1 MGNLVSV
8 TEPNPSGG
16 ANFVTTYTYN
26 AANQL
31 LQVAMPRPYN
41 GGTYTQTRTFTW
53 SGTDLASETTPEA
66 GTVQYQYDG
75 AHHVTLRTDAAGQ
88 QTQYSYDAYGRL
100 TQVSH
105 WTWVSPTVIAT
116 CRNR

>member
-1 MGNLVSV
+1 MLNEAMKIERSHVLQADPYERSERRRGQ
-8 TEPNPSGG
+8 
-16 ANFVTTYTYN
+16 ANGF
-26 AANQL
+26 
-31 LQVAMPRPYN
+31 
-41 GGTYTQTRTFTW
+41 TQTRTFTW